1 MDYKIDE
8 LNANRRILESF
19 DLTLEDYLKLDK
31 DARLAILMDYW
42 NNKMNKEDSLSNDNT
57 VKTKILSFI
66 KRK

>member
-8 LNANRRILESF
+8 INANRRILESF

-31 DARLAILMDYW
+31 DVRLAILRDYW
-42 NNKMNKEDSLSNDNT
+42 NKKMNKEDSLSNRT
-57 VKTKILSFI
+57 LKTKVLSII

>member
-8 LNANRRILESF
+8 INANRRILESF

-31 DARLAILMDYW
+31 DVRLAILRDYW
-42 NNKMNKEDSLSNDNT
+42 NKKMNKEDSLSNGT
-57 VKTKILSFI
+57 LKTKVLSII